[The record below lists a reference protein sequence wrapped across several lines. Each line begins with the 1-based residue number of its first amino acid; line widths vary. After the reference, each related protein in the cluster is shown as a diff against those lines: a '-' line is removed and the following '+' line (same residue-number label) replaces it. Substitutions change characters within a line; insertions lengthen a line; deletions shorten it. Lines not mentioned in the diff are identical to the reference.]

1 MLDENNISNEEIT
14 SQETEELD
22 LELDEEN
29 QDNNEES
36 KAEDSEDVDA
46 LKAKLAELEPK
57 LAELEHKNKQL
68 YARLKKEPEKVVK
81 KPVNKTQSSDI
92 TKEEIEIMFLQK
104 DGFTTDEIQML
115 KTIKAGEFSQG
126 KEISL
131 VEASKH
137 TLYESYLQNKKTLE
151 DKEKAKLG
159 ASNKGGSYKQKEMTP
174 DEHKEFAKKKAQE
187 ILSSM

>member
-1 MLDENNISNEEIT
+1 MLYDTTVSNEELET
-14 SQETEELD
+14 SENPDEELD

-29 QDNNEES
+29 QDNNEEPT
-36 KAEDSEDVDA
+36 AEDSEDVDA
-46 LKAKLAELEPK
+46 LKAK